1 MTPETAAEPLR
12 TRSRRRGGGDRD
24 EAGRVVD
31 AVVEDAV
38 DADAEE
44 DVDAVVE
51 IFDVVELS
59 NNFVKRS
66 FDFIFVFVDVVV
78 VVEHS
83 VENMDFDKE
92 DDADEDDDDDD
103 DAESEEFLRCRLRCC
118 RC

>member
-38 DADAEE
+38 DAVV
-44 DVDAVVE
+44 DV
-51 IFDVVELS
+51 FDVVVELS
-59 NNFVKRS
+59 NRFVRRS

-78 VVEHS
+78 VEHS
-83 VENMDFDKE
+83 VENMDFDKD
-92 DDADEDDDDDD
+92 DDAEEDDDDG
-103 DAESEEFLRCRLRCC
+103 DAESEEFLRCRLRCG

>member
-12 TRSRRRGGGDRD
+12 TRSRRGGGGDRD
-24 EAGRVVD
+24 EAGRVDDAVVEDVVD

-38 DADAEE
+38 DAVV
-44 DVDAVVE
+44 DV
-51 IFDVVELS
+51 FDVVVELS
-59 NNFVKRS
+59 NRFVRRS
-66 FDFIFVFVDVVV
+66 FDFIVVFIDVV

-92 DDADEDDDDDD
+92 DDADEDDD
-103 DAESEEFLRCRLRCC
+103 AESEEFLRCRLRCC

>member
-12 TRSRRRGGGDRD
+12 NRSRRRGGGDRD

-38 DADAEE
+38 DAVV
-44 DVDAVVE
+44 DV
-51 IFDVVELS
+51 FDVVVELS
-59 NNFVKRS
+59 NRFVRRS
-66 FDFIFVFVDVVV
+66 FDFIVFVDVVVVVV

-103 DAESEEFLRCRLRCC
+103 DAESEEFLRCRLRCG